1 MAEDILYRAKK
12 SVGPGLAHH
21 SAKPDTAPMRGY
33 RTRRFQA
40 EIKRLDYAGAVLF
53 GPVNIRYATG
63 SRNMAVWTLHNPAR
77 YAFVPAEGKAV
88 LFDFHNCEHLSNGI
102 ETIGEVRPA
111 RAWFF
116 FTSGNRVA
124 EKAKLWAGELVEL
137 IKERCGGNR
146 RIAFDHLDP
155 LGLRELEAAGIE
167 IHHPQEPGELARPG
181 KTDDEPTCMKP
192 AIPVFHAGQR
202 RLPGG
207 TR

>member
-12 SVGPGLAHH
+12 AVGPGRADH
-21 SAKPDTAPMRGY
+21 SAQPDMARMRGY
-33 RTRRFQA
+33 RMRRFQA
-40 EIKRLDYAGAVLF
+40 ELKRLDYAGAVLF

-102 ETIGEVRPA
+102 ETIGEVRRA

-137 IKERCGGNR
+137 IEERCGGNR
-146 RIAFDHLDP
+146 RIAFDHIDP
-155 LGLRELEAAGIE
+155 RGVGELEAAGSE
-167 IHHPQEPGELARPG
+167 KRQTAEPQRSARPG
-181 KTDDEPTCMKP
+181 
-192 AIPVFHAGQR
+192 
-202 RLPGG
+202 
-207 TR
+207 